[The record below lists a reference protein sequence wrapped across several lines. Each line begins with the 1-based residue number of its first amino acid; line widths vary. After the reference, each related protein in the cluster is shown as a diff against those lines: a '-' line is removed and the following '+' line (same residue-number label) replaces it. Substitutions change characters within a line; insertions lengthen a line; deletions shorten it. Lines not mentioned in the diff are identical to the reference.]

1 MTVTIEQARTHIKQ
15 SGLIAIMR
23 GDFPLERFFKIA
35 ETLSEAG
42 LTIMEVTLNS
52 QNALE
57 AIGELRRKF
66 AGSALLIGAGTVRS
80 AEQVEEAVAA
90 RAQFIVSPNF
100 EPAAVAHSQRH
111 GVLHIPGVF
120 TATEAH
126 TAFAAGCPMVKLF
139 PADALGPAYL
149 KALRAP
155 LNDIEFVPTGGVT
168 PDNLAGYV
176 KAGAVALGIG
186 GALISGADQS
196 MQEIMSRA
204 KAFKIAWEQAQH
216 D

>member
-1 MTVTIEQARTHIKQ
+1 MTVAIQQARTHIKQ

-23 GDFPLERFFKIA
+23 GDFPIERFFKIA
-35 ETLSEAG
+35 ETLGEAG

-66 AGSALLIGAGTVRS
+66 AGSALLIGAGTARS
-80 AEQVEEAVAA
+80 AEQVEAAVTAG
-90 RAQFIVSPNF
+90 AQFIVSPNF
-100 EPAAVAHSQRH
+100 EPAAVARSQRYE
-111 GVLHIPGVF
+111 VLHIPGVF

-126 TAFAAGCPMVKLF
+126 NASAAGCPMLKLF

-155 LNDIEFVPTGGVT
+155 LDDIEFVPTGGIT

-176 KAGAVALGIG
+176 RAGAVAVGIG

-196 MQEIMSRA
+196 IQEIMSRA
-204 KAFKIAWEQAQH
+204 NAFKIAWEQAQH